1 MNICTR
7 YQCDTCDTFIDC
19 RIGFSNRDIQPL
31 QFACPECREQITF
44 TLGLDN
50 LEGAT
55 EIKEFEAPFT
65 GENPFVDLH
74 LDFPVSFDAYKQGE
88 TAFMRVVSS
97 IGQDSFYHLSSRLEL
112 LNKLG
117 EHHRCLK
124 RLISQYKQ
132 GNNKGF
138 DKIIKGLDDL
148 AFVKLKS
155 HKKEDVIAALYS
167 ATSIISSPL
176 TIHEHN
182 KELSEGMP
190 KLLFKLYNDHN
201 DNLNEFFDSL
211 LTTGFL
217 KTVHHDTISLYPR
230 LIKLELPL
238 RPALYYDYVEE
249 ELGYVPA
256 RVSTQS
262 FDTCNDTYKDL
273 AEVYSRQLV
282 LIAGLNNL
290 IHRGNFNAFSDEV
303 RLSKKNGGV
312 IKAFSSLDNYA
323 NVDLGKKLSAIDDSF
338 FKFDKNAIDNRL
350 RNGIAHYKHDYNE
363 ATQIITYSSAKEG
376 LTRDK
381 TIEISFMEFLR
392 KMLLLFR
399 EVHSINHVIK
409 ALLYHVI
416 LILKKDI

>member
-7 YQCDTCDTFIDC
+7 YKCDTCDTLIDC
-19 RIGFSNRDIQPL
+19 RIGFSNRDVQPF
-31 QFACPECREQITF
+31 QFACPECGEQITF

-55 EIKEFEAPFT
+55 EIKEFEGPFT

-74 LDFPVSFDAYKQGE
+74 LDFPVSFDSYKQGE

-97 IGQDSFYHLSSRLEL
+97 IGQDSFYHLSSRLDL
-112 LNKLG
+112 LNRLG
-117 EHHRCLK
+117 EHHRSLK
-124 RLISQYKQ
+124 RLISQYKR
-132 GNNKGF
+132 GNIKGF
-138 DKIIKGLDDL
+138 EKVIKGLDDL
-148 AFVKLKS
+148 DFIKLKS
-155 HKKEDVIAALYS
+155 HKNEDVVAALYS
-167 ATSIISSPL
+167 ATSVISSPL
-176 TIHEHN
+176 TIYEHN
-182 KELSEGMP
+182 KELSEEMP
-190 KLLFKLYNDHN
+190 KLLFKLYNEHY

-211 LTTGFL
+211 LNTGFL

-238 RPALYYDYVEE
+238 RPALYYDYAEE
-249 ELGYVPA
+249 ELGDVPA

-282 LIAGLNNL
+282 LVAGLNNM
-290 IHRGNFNAFSDEV
+290 IHRGDFNLFSDDV
-303 RLSKKNGGV
+303 RLSKKKGDV
-312 IKAFSSLDNYA
+312 IKAFSSLDDYA
-323 NVDLGKKLSAIDDSF
+323 NVDLGKKLTAIDDSF
-338 FKFDKNAIDNRL
+338 FKFDENAIDNRL

-381 TIEISFMEFLR
+381 TVEISFMTFLR

-399 EVHSINHVIK
+399 EVHSLNHVIK
-409 ALLYHVI
+409 ALLYHTI

>member
-7 YQCDTCDTFIDC
+7 YKCDTCDTLIDC
-19 RIGFSNRDIQPL
+19 RIGFSNRNVQPF
-31 QFACPECREQITF
+31 QFACPECGEQITF
-44 TLGLDN
+44 TLGFGN

-55 EIKEFEAPFT
+55 EIKEFEGPFT

-74 LDFPVSFDAYKQGE
+74 LDFPVSFDSYKQGE

-97 IGQDSFYHLSSRLEL
+97 IGQDSFYHLSSRLDL
-112 LNKLG
+112 LNRLG
-117 EHHRCLK
+117 EHHRSLK
-124 RLISQYKQ
+124 RLISQYKR
-132 GNNKGF
+132 GNIKGF
-138 DKIIKGLDDL
+138 EKVIKGLDDL
-148 AFVKLKS
+148 DFIKLKS
-155 HKKEDVIAALYS
+155 HKNEDVVAALYS
-167 ATSIISSPL
+167 ATSVISSPL

-182 KELSEGMP
+182 KELSEEMP
-190 KLLFKLYNDHN
+190 KLLFKLYNEHN

-211 LTTGFL
+211 LNTGFL

-238 RPALYYDYVEE
+238 RPALYYDYAEE
-249 ELGYVPA
+249 ELGDVPA

-282 LIAGLNNL
+282 LVAGLNNL
-290 IHRGNFNAFSDEV
+290 IHRGDFNLFSDDV
-303 RLSKKNGGV
+303 RLSKKKGDV
-312 IKAFSSLDNYA
+312 IKAFSSLDDYA
-323 NVDLGKKLSAIDDSF
+323 NVDLGKKLTAIDDSF
-338 FKFDKNAIDNRL
+338 FKFDENAIDNRL

-381 TIEISFMEFLR
+381 TVEISFMTFLR

-399 EVHSINHVIK
+399 EVHSLNHVIK
-409 ALLYHVI
+409 ALLYHTI

>member
-1 MNICTR
+1 M
-7 YQCDTCDTFIDC
+7 IDC
-19 RIGFSNRDIQPL
+19 RIGFSNRDVQPF
-31 QFACPECREQITF
+31 QFACPECGEQITF

-55 EIKEFEAPFT
+55 EIKEFEGPFT

-74 LDFPVSFDAYKQGE
+74 LDFPVSFDSYKQGE

-97 IGQDSFYHLSSRLEL
+97 IGQDSFYHLSSRLDL
-112 LNKLG
+112 LNRLG
-117 EHHRCLK
+117 EHHRSLK
-124 RLISQYKQ
+124 RLISQYKR
-132 GNNKGF
+132 GNIKGF
-138 DKIIKGLDDL
+138 EKVIKGLDDL
-148 AFVKLKS
+148 DFIKLKS
-155 HKKEDVIAALYS
+155 HKNEDVVAALYS
-167 ATSIISSPL
+167 ATSVISSPL
-176 TIHEHN
+176 TIYEHN
-182 KELSEGMP
+182 KELSEEMP
-190 KLLFKLYNDHN
+190 KLLFKLYNEHY

-211 LTTGFL
+211 LNTGFL

-238 RPALYYDYVEE
+238 RPALYYDYAEE
-249 ELGYVPA
+249 ELGDVPA

-282 LIAGLNNL
+282 LVAGLNNM
-290 IHRGNFNAFSDEV
+290 IHRGDFNLFSDDV
-303 RLSKKNGGV
+303 RLSKKKGDV
-312 IKAFSSLDNYA
+312 IKAFSSLDDYA
-323 NVDLGKKLSAIDDSF
+323 NVDLGKKLTAIDDSF
-338 FKFDKNAIDNRL
+338 FKFDENAIDNRL

-381 TIEISFMEFLR
+381 TVEISFMTFLR

-399 EVHSINHVIK
+399 EVHSLNHVIK
-409 ALLYHVI
+409 ALLYHTI

>member
-7 YQCDTCDTFIDC
+7 YQCDTCDTLIDC
-19 RIGFSNRDIQPL
+19 RIGFSNRDVQPL
-31 QFACPECREQITF
+31 QFACPECSERITF

-55 EIKEFEAPFT
+55 EIKEFEGPFT
-65 GENPFVDLH
+65 GEKAFVDLH
-74 LDFPVSFDAYKQGE
+74 LDFPVPFDAYKQGE

-112 LNKLG
+112 LNRLG
-117 EHHRCLK
+117 GHHRSLR
-124 RLISQYKQ
+124 RLLSQYKR
-132 GNNKGF
+132 GNIKGF
-138 DKIIKGLDDL
+138 EKVIKGLDDL
-148 AFVKLKS
+148 NFIKLKS
-155 HKKEDVIAALYS
+155 HKNEDVIAALYS
-167 ATSIISSPL
+167 VTSVISSPL

-182 KELSEGMP
+182 KELSEEMP
-190 KLLFKLYNDHN
+190 KLLFKLYNEHN
-201 DNLNEFFDSL
+201 DNQNEFFNSL
-211 LTTGFL
+211 LNTGFL

-238 RPALYYDYVEE
+238 RPALYYDYTEE
-249 ELGYVPA
+249 ELGDVPA

-282 LIAGLNNL
+282 LVAGLNNL
-290 IHRGNFNAFSDEV
+290 IHRGDFNLFSDDV
-303 RLSKKNGGV
+303 RFSKKDGDV

-338 FKFDKNAIDNRL
+338 FKFNENAIDNRL

-381 TIEISFMEFLR
+381 TIEISFMTFLR

-399 EVHSINHVIK
+399 EVHSLNHVIK
-409 ALLYHVI
+409 ALIYHVI